1 MVSNNSY
8 ALEPKDY
15 RCALLVSKPMNLSER
30 NVHTHATSSALLVD
44 LLPTRGY
51 GTSNDD
57 RGNAERV
64 ILCSGN
70 EFTEIRTKFSM
81 ANLNKEK
88 IDAEG
93 MAPYFS
99 ERLISKSAQQ
109 LNIPLAT
116 EWFPYYGVP
125 LGELKYPELGIRGNM
140 FLSDDHSIVLDKFTH
155 SPQKI
160 GSISRQHLK
169 DSVLF
174 LTTPSYEHHPRRE
187 QLEATSMHVPV
198 ESYEVFEY
206 LEGAEEAEESDEN
219 VDVLLLTLK
228 KRPPPELSLHPYSTN
243 NDADASISED
253 YWDSP
258 FSLPQARDV
267 QVAFLLTNGARLTD
281 YKWIGLYDQCKN
293 KSIPLVSL
301 ADVDPPREEEIGQ
314 IKGLERNISSG
325 IVRILNCNT
334 ILVPDLYLDVD
345 LKFPHTFFFVGV
357 GNLTH
362 IVHQVKGR
370 AIGYERNDPLEK
382 HTGDALMIRLPRR
395 IRTFDVDFLSIYNED
410 EKKVYGYMDLPSVL
424 VPPCAD
430 DI

>member
-1 MVSNNSY
+1 
-8 ALEPKDY
+8 
-15 RCALLVSKPMNLSER
+15 
-30 NVHTHATSSALLVD
+30 
-44 LLPTRGY
+44 
-51 GTSNDD
+51 
-57 RGNAERV
+57 
-64 ILCSGN
+64 
-70 EFTEIRTKFSM
+70 
-81 ANLNKEK
+81 
-88 IDAEG
+88 
-93 MAPYFS
+93 
-99 ERLISKSAQQ
+99 
-109 LNIPLAT
+109 
-116 EWFPYYGVP
+116 
-125 LGELKYPELGIRGNM
+125 M

-155 SPQKI
+155 TPQKI
-160 GSISRQHLK
+160 GCTAMMIGPARKEDGKREVSEGLLLAYTQPNFSWEEAQRFRRRTKRWNSLKWVNSATPISRQHIK
-169 DSVLF
+169 DGVLF
-174 LTTPSYEHHPRRE
+174 LTTSSTEHHPSRE

-219 VDVLLLTLK
+219 VDVLMLTHKSSTGHRRPLSTRTTSSGPFPTLLTESSTLFTAPATPVIIFQK
-228 KRPPPELSLHPYSTN
+228 AERLRLRNVKRPQPELSLHPYSTI

-253 YWDSP
+253 HWNSP
-258 FSLPQARDV
+258 FSLPPARDE

-301 ADVDPPREEEIGQ
+301 EDVDPPREEEIGR

-334 ILVPDLYLDVD
+334 ILVPNLYLDVD

-357 GNLTH
+357 GNLTN
-362 IVHQVKGR
+362 IVQQVKSR

-382 HTGDALMIRLPRR
+382 HRGDALMIRLPRR

-430 DI
+430 